1 MVNTISRGVTF
12 FGVSKSLWRDPRT
25 WLMLLAIT
33 EKNIFRYLMLVLT
46 MATGMEGV
54 GDLVLHTSYILLIG
68 LCLAKGSKFR
78 SGDIFIMFFVV
89 MAILLTWIIYPDN
102 IERYMFGKGQF
113 WPVVF
118 PLFRYFIV
126 GLFLIPNDETV
137 SLMGKVSCLAIFVES
152 LFVYFILRGS
162 DLQSND
168 DMSRAYFIL
177 LNVLLVINYAFDK
190 KSFWGIVFSVVG
202 ILFITSMG
210 TRGPVIITL
219 AFIACKIVQA
229 AIGKG
234 LGNIAVVAI
243 FLLIWFVNSDLWN
256 AFLLWMK
263 GIIEALGLSTRVI
276 DLAIQD
282 EALTYMSER
291 DEIADIVINKIK
303 ERPLTGWGVYGE
315 WQFNGWSAHNM
326 YLELLDH
333 YGVILGGVIIL
344 WILFINIKAFLVSK
358 ARPVRGLV
366 MLFACFCL
374 VRGIFGGGFLT
385 FPTFLMIGYC
395 LQVCRKTNFKYIGN

>member
-1 MVNTISRGVTF
+1 MEIAVGRKGF
-12 FGVSKSLWRDPRT
+12 LGVSRSLWHDPRT
-25 WLMLLAIT
+25 WLLLLAIT

-46 MATGMEGV
+46 MATGIDGI
-54 GDLVLHTSYILLIG
+54 GDLVLHASYIVLIA
-68 LCLAKGSKFR
+68 LCILRGSRFR
-78 SGDIFIMFFVV
+78 SGDIFIMFSVV
-89 MAILLTWIIYPDN
+89 MAILLTWIIYPVN
-102 IERYMFGKGQF
+102 IERYMFGEGQF

-126 GLFLIPNDETV
+126 GLFFIPNDETV

-190 KSFWGIVFSVVG
+190 KTLMGIVFTVVG
-202 ILFITSMG
+202 LLFLASMG
-210 TRGPVIITL
+210 TRGPVIISL
-219 AFIACKIVQA
+219 AFIAGKIVLTSLNKGHGYI
-229 AIGKG
+229 AI
-234 LGNIAVVAI
+234 VAI
-243 FLLIWFVNSDLWN
+243 IALIWFVNSDSWN
-256 AFLLWMK
+256 AFLLFTK
-263 GIIEALGLSTRVI
+263 SIIEDLGLSTRVI

-282 EALTYMSER
+282 ETLTYMSER
-291 DEIADIVINKIK
+291 DEIADLVISKIK

-333 YGVILGGVIIL
+333 YGVIVGGLIII
-344 WILFINIKAFLVSK
+344 WILFINVKAFLSTK
-358 ARPVRGLV
+358 NASVRGLV
-366 MLFACFCL
+366 LLFACFCL
-374 VRGIFGGGFLT
+374 VRGVFGGGFLT
-385 FPTFLMIGYC
+385 SATFLMIGYC
-395 LQVCRKTNFKYIGN
+395 LQVCRKTNFKYLTT